1 MSENLKLVLFLIIA
15 VCLFF
20 VIGQTWRQVRSFRL
34 NRLSKK
40 YNLNYCK
47 NFRLFYH
54 SEKKF
59 NIISGNINNKII
71 EIYDTVTRSSYN
83 VTGSG
88 ISSYRTIIQFNN
100 NQIESKV
107 NTFAS
112 TGYIESEIK
121 KHL

>member
-1 MSENLKLVLFLIIA
+1 MSENYKLVLFLIIA

-20 VIGQTWRQVRSFRL
+20 VIGQIWRQVRSL
-34 NRLSKK
+34 KLKKVCKK
-40 YNLNYCK
+40 YNLNFNK
-47 NFRLFYH
+47 NFKLFYP

-59 NIISGNINNKII
+59 NIISVNTNGKTIN
-71 EIYDTVTRSSYN
+71 IYDTVTRKSYN

-88 ISSYRTIIQFNN
+88 ISSYRTIIQFND

-112 TGYIESEIK
+112 VGYIESEIK

>member
-1 MSENLKLVLFLIIA
+1 MVFL
-15 VCLFF
+15 
-20 VIGQTWRQVRSFRL
+20 
-34 NRLSKK
+34 
-40 YNLNYCK
+40 
-47 NFRLFYH
+47 
-54 SEKKF
+54 
-59 NIISGNINNKII
+59 NINNKII